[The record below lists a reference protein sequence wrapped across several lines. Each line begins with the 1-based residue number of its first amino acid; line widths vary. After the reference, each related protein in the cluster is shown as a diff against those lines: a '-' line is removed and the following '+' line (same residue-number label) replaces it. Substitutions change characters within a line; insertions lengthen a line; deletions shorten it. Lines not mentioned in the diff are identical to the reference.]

1 MKTIVLPQTEPWQK
15 AVIDDYIEHPTGKWF
30 VVKAVRQCGKSVMMQ
45 ILLVIASFR
54 EAFSVSLSISPVM
67 SQSRKMFED
76 ISRFAAPLIK
86 KANASLLEITFI
98 NDSKII
104 FKSGEQGDSIRGETC
119 KHSGILCVDEA
130 AYQNDEVF
138 YNILVPTTNVFNN
151 DIFIVS
157 TPRFKD
163 GFFYNLFVGDNE
175 KVLSYDW
182 TDYDTSKYLSAET
195 LEIYRR
201 ELPKNSFLAEFCGE
215 FISGDGQVFTD
226 FKECVR
232 KSSLVPSEPIVI
244 GIDWGSGAGKD
255 YTVLTYG
262 QFIKDHVIITKQDAF
277 NDKAPMDTVRYITN
291 QVEQLVHQGFR
302 DINICVESN
311 SIGTIYYSALVEEID
326 AFEMR
331 YNDSVSWQNEISI
344 TVSKF
349 TTTNASKKRVIEQL
363 EVMFD
368 RRVIYIPDDSE
379 LLNQLSLF
387 EAKVNKETGNI
398 QYAVFVP
405 GKHDDRVMSLVITT
419 QRLHKEL

>member
-15 AVIDDYIEHPTGKWF
+15 AVIDDYMEHPTGKWF

-119 KHSGILCVDEA
+119 KHTGILCVDEA

-182 TDYDTSKYLSAET
+182 TNYDTSKYLSPET
-195 LEIYRR
+195 LEIYRK
-201 ELPKNSFLAEFCGE
+201 ELPKNSFLAEFCGQ

-226 FKECVR
+226 FKECVN
-232 KSSLVPSEPIVI
+232 KTQLEPLRTVTI

-262 QFIKDHVIITKQDAF
+262 QTIGPHINIFKQDAF
-277 NDKAPMDTVRYITN
+277 NDKPPMDTIRYIKS
-291 QVEQLVHQGFR
+291 QVMNLIQKGCL
-302 DINICVESN
+302 DIDICVESN
-311 SIGTIYYSALVEEID
+311 SIGTIYHSALVD
-326 AFEMR
+326 ALDEVEVS
-331 YNDSVSWQNEISI
+331 YNDKAPWNKEVSIH
-344 TVSKF
+344 VSTF
-349 TTTNASKKRVIEQL
+349 TTTNASKKKAVEQL

-368 RRVIYIPDDSE
+368 NRIISLPEDEE

-387 EAKVNKETGNI
+387 EAKVNKDTGTI

-405 GKHDDRVMSLVITT
+405 GKHDDRVMSLIITT
-419 QRLHKEL
+419 QRLYKEL